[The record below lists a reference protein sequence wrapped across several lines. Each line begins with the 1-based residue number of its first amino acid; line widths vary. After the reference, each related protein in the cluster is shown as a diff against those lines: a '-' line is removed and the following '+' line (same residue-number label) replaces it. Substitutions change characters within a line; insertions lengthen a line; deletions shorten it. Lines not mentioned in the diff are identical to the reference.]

1 MTQSRYISLFLL
13 LALLVTQVWAAN
25 AAPCPSKKLTI
36 LHTNDVHARL
46 TPSFYKK
53 KQEICG
59 GAIERSGLINT
70 IKAEVG
76 AGNVLI
82 LDGGDLSQGT
92 PYFTVFKGMANFS
105 AAKLMG
111 YDAITTGNH
120 EYGNGIA
127 ALQGLIEA
135 TKLRVLCCNVVYK
148 GTGKPVFQPYQV
160 FVRGGVKIA
169 VIGCIGEDA
178 WGDVDM
184 KIRAPLAHIHEIEA
198 VKSYAKRLRPYVDL
212 IALVSHTGI
221 EDERE
226 LASQVGELDVIIGG
240 HTHTALTNPEFVT
253 NKPGVEGCTNGLNGT
268 IMGQAGERGTYLGRI
283 DLKISNNK
291 TIDSFSGKLIKVEK
305 KHGQH
310 ASKDLREL
318 VNKYENL
325 LKQEMDRVVGQSAKE
340 LPYGAR
346 GNFIPSGFYTAE
358 AMRYVANADLCVINS
373 GGVKTSIPKG
383 NITVGDIYTAIPYDN
398 NVVNFTVKGK
408 EIKRTLDYLAANHD
422 NYEGLQYAGI
432 TFVLN
437 LIEKKSQDIKIN
449 DKPLELEKDYI
460 FATTS
465 FMANGNDCGDIFF
478 KNVSKI
484 DNLNVYMREAAV
496 KYTEAI
502 KNLPDFTI
510 PNYRFIK

>member
-1 MTQSRYISLFLL
+1 MNHRYKSLL
-13 LALLVTQVWAAN
+13 LALTLLALQVFAVN
-25 AAPCPSKKLTI
+25 AEPCPSKKLTI

-46 TPSFYKK
+46 TPSFNKK
-53 KQEICG
+53 LQEICG
-59 GAIERSGLINT
+59 GAIERSGLINE

-76 AGNVLI
+76 SRNVLI

-135 TKLRVLCCNVVYK
+135 TKLRVLCCNVIYK
-148 GTGKPVFQPYQV
+148 GTGKPAFQPYQV
-160 FVRGGVKIA
+160 FMRGGLRVA

-184 KIRAPLAHIHEIEA
+184 KIRAPFEHIHEIEA
-198 VKSYAKRLRPYVDL
+198 VKTYAKRLRSYVDL
-212 IALVSHTGI
+212 IVLVAHNGV
-221 EDERE
+221 ENDRE
-226 LASQVGELDVIIGG
+226 LASQVGEVDVIIGG
-240 HTHTALTNPEFVT
+240 HTHTELPNPEFIK
-253 NKPGVEGCTNGLNGT
+253 NKQGVEGCINGLNGT
-268 IMGQAGERGTYLGRI
+268 IVAQAGERGTYLGRI
-283 DLKISNNK
+283 DLKVSK
-291 TIDSFSGKLIKVEK
+291 SRTIDSFSGKLIKVEK
-305 KHGQH
+305 EHGQH

-340 LPYGAR
+340 LPYGKR

-398 NVVNFTVKGK
+398 NLVNFTLKGK

-422 NYEGLQYAGI
+422 SYEGLQYAGI

-437 LIEKKSQDIKIN
+437 LMEKRSQDIKIN
-449 DKPLELEKDYI
+449 GEPLDLEKDYV

-484 DNLNVYMREAAV
+484 DVLDIYMREAAV
-496 KYTEAI
+496 KYTEAM
-502 KNLPDFTI
+502 KNIPDFTI